1 MYIEKYD
8 NFSCSENIQ
17 LYDLLTEK
25 LRNGLFSKRAAN
37 PLNHLEQWR
46 DVFCMETPEKQAEI
60 LLNFVKL
67 FGKEGGSL
75 NLGSLHKDA
84 PKEAG
89 ENRLSSKI
97 SIWKKYFSSVRIIYS
112 DASGLHETKSINLL
126 DLI

>member
-1 MYIEKYD
+1 MYPWKGQD
-8 NFSCSENIQ
+8 ALNR
-17 LYDLLTEK
+17 LYK
-25 LRNGLFSKRAAN
+25 G
-37 PLNHLEQWR
+37 Q
-46 DVFCMETPEKQAEI
+46 
-60 LLNFVKL
+60 L
-67 FGKEGGSL
+67 FGKEGGAL
-75 NLGSLHKDA
+75 NLGPLHKDA